1 MSAPLARPPA
11 FAALRHRGFRGYLLG
26 GISAMMADNT
36 EHVISYWVLHQR
48 FHSPALGAFAVI
60 SHWVP
65 FLLFS
70 GYSGALAD
78 RFNPRRIIQIG
89 MLLFMAVSAGWGL
102 LFLSGRLE
110 LWQCWLLLGVH
121 GIAGVLWSPASQVLV
136 YDIVGPEHLQSAVRL
151 GASGRYLGTL
161 AGPAAGNLLMFALG
175 PAYGMLANALCY
187 LPLFLWL
194 NSQRYRAHSR
204 AEAPRPAPVATGW
217 QDLAATLRGLAGN
230 RPVIAMTLLA
240 GAASLFVGT
249 AYQAQMPGFAEDLGL
264 RSAGVAYAAL
274 LGADAA
280 GAVGAVLLL
289 ESRGLMPAT
298 PGSALLLGACWCLA
312 IGGFALAH
320 GYALTLPL
328 LFAAGFFEL
337 SFSAMAQT
345 IVQLHAPPARRGRI
359 IGLFVTASLGLRAFS
374 GLTVGLGA
382 TLVGIHHSLALSAGA
397 LLAGILLIAW
407 WYGRAPARPGRQRLP

>member
-1 MSAPLARPPA
+1 MTSALARPPA
-11 FAALRHRGFRGYLLG
+11 FAALRHRGYRGYLLG

-60 SHWVP
+60 AHWVP

-89 MLLFMAVSAGWGL
+89 MLLFMAVSVGWGL

-161 AGPAAGNLLMFALG
+161 AGPAAGNLLMFMLG

-187 LPLFLWL
+187 LPLLLWL
-194 NSQRYRAHSR
+194 NRRRYRAQPR
-204 AEAPRPAPVATGW
+204 ATTAPAVAAGPGW
-217 QDLAATLRGLAGN
+217 QDLTAVLRGLAGN

-249 AYQAQMPGFAEDLGL
+249 AYQVQMPGFAEDLGL
-264 RSAGVAYAAL
+264 RSAGTAYAAL

-280 GAVGAVLLL
+280 GALGAVLLL
-289 ESRGLMPAT
+289 ESRGLLPAT
-298 PGSALLLGACWCLA
+298 PGGALLLGACWCLA
-312 IGGFALAH
+312 IGGFALTQ

-397 LLAGILLIAW
+397 LLAGIAVIAW
-407 WYGRAPARPGRQRLP
+407 WYRRAPARAAGAG